1 MKFMKGW
8 GFQTKETNAGECS
21 FGVKSEVLGHS
32 EEMVGK
38 GVKVARI
45 LYMTNGK
52 ILNNPKQEDND
63 GCSSSLQILV
73 SLVDLFS
80 GKAA

>member
-8 GFQTKETNAGECS
+8 GFQTKETDAGECS
-21 FGVKSEVLGHS
+21 FGVKSEVLGHR
-32 EEMVGK
+32 EEMVGE

-52 ILNNPKQEDND
+52 ILNNPKEGDND
-63 GCSSSLQILV
+63 VCSSSLQILI
-73 SLVDLFS
+73 SLVHLFS
-80 GKAA
+80 GKTS